1 MKLKGRLASRKLWI
15 AVGTALAII
24 LVEGL
29 GIDLPKEAVASLVV
43 VVASYILGQ
52 SWVDAKVVTPA
63 GPMPSFAELDKLL
76 DEARAKGWTLH
87 RTIDEGIARG
97 IPLKE

>member
-1 MKLKGRLASRKLWI
+1 MKLTGRLASRKLWATVI
-15 AVGTALAII
+15 TDAIV
-24 LVEGL
+24 LLL
-29 GIDLPKEAVASLVV
+29 GILGVLDPKTLAVVLTVIQAVYVGSQ
-43 VVASYILGQ
+43 AH
-52 SWVDAKVVTPA
+52 VDAKAVTPA